1 MGNCKIC
8 LQKKSQ
14 QNVLTRK
21 LGNVILQIPSKLGK
35 RNTFNIGAILSKK
48 GGALFMEKNEILKR
62 SQTENI
68 LGDER
73 EKQIRLESDTF
84 SLIFMLAVILTT
96 VNFVKGLSADG
107 FLAIFWASIL
117 GRYCLFFYRH
127 RKAYHGILALAAAV
141 LCIANIVEYLGGI

>member
-1 MGNCKIC
+1 MNK
-8 LQKKSQ
+8 
-14 QNVLTRK
+14 
-21 LGNVILQIPSKLGK
+21 
-35 RNTFNIGAILSKK
+35 
-48 GGALFMEKNEILKR
+48 EEILKR
-62 SQTENI
+62 SQTENM

-73 EKQIRLESDTF
+73 DQQIRTESDSF
-84 SLIFMLAVILTT
+84 SLIFTLAVTLILTT

-117 GRYCLFFYRH
+117 ERYCLFFYRH